1 MIRSFAIVAAACA
14 LAVPMSAAAADADPV
29 FDAFQSICWDTAGD
43 YLASVKAADTGGWKD
58 TDVVA
63 DTEAGL
69 SVTDKA
75 AREKQVGNKTYTV
88 FISRGLRH
96 ISTGD
101 VKEQS
106 CKLVVNKPDNALVGE
121 GQSWVGVAPDAGDP
135 TLAVYYVK
143 LAPGKPDHLGKDG
156 INAAMAAGGFGILK
170 FQQDSDSGI
179 VVYQG
184 YSK

>member
-1 MIRSFAIVAAACA
+1 MIRSIAIAAAVCA
-14 LAVPMSAAAADADPV
+14 LGAPVSAAAADPV
-29 FDAFQSICWDTAGD
+29 FDAFQSICWDTGGD
-43 YLASVKAADTGGWKD
+43 YLASVKAADASGWKD
-58 TDVVA
+58 TNVVA
-63 DTEAGL
+63 DVEAGL

-75 AREKQVGNKTYTV
+75 AREKQVGNQTYTV

-106 CKLVVNKPDNALVGE
+106 CKLVTNKADNALVGE
-121 GQSWVGVAPDAGDP
+121 GQSWIGAAPDAGGP

-143 LAPGKPDHLGKDG
+143 LAPGKPDHVGKDG
-156 INAAMAAGGFGILK
+156 INAAMAGGGFGILK

-179 VVYQG
+179 MVYQG